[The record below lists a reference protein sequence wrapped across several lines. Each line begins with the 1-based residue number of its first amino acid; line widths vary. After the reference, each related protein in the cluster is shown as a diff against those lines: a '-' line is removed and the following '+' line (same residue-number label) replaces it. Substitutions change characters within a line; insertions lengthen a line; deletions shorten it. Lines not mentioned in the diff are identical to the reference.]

1 MPSPDFFARLGL
13 FVQPHFLDS
22 AFCHQVVSELHSAP
36 KTNSAVVRE
45 RVAVGTAPGAVSTL
59 VDRRSRKT
67 QQVCASAAIVQ
78 QIQQQ
83 LQGIQ
88 PAIGEHFGL
97 TLTGLEQPLFYAY
110 ETGSF
115 FGAHRD
121 SNQAAGVPQFI
132 QDRRVSTIIFLNS
145 AECYT
150 GGALTFYGLIDNWQD
165 YGFPLIGETGML
177 VAFRSDILHEV
188 KPVTAGARY
197 TIANWFAAS
206 SEEEKS

>member
-22 AFCHQVVSELHSAP
+22 AFCQQVVSELHSAP

-45 RVAVGTAPGAVSTL
+45 TVAAATPGTVSTL
-59 VDRRSRKT
+59 VDERSRKT
-67 QQVCASAAIVQ
+67 QQVCASAAIVR

-83 LQGIQ
+83 LQAIQ
-88 PAIGEHFGL
+88 PTIGAHFNL
-97 TLTGLEQPLFYAY
+97 ALTGLEQPLFYAY

-121 SNQAAGVPQFI
+121 CNRAADVPQFI

-145 AECYT
+145 AESYA
-150 GGALTFYGLIDNWQD
+150 GGALTFYGLIDDWQD
-165 YGFPLIGETGML
+165 YGFPLMGETGML

-188 KPVTAGARY
+188 KLITAGERY
-197 TIANWFAAS
+197 TIANWFASAQ
-206 SEEEKS
+206 EEMP